1 MRIFEKVIII
11 KMSKATDR
19 FANRIEARI
28 RIVLFLTYVNFD
40 INNILSNKSL
50 NLENIDINEIRAHR
64 IQITK
69 LDKIYRKQLLPY

>member
-50 NLENIDINEIRAHR
+50 NLENIDI
-64 IQITK
+64 K
-69 LDKIYRKQLLPY
+69 FSP